1 MVPGPEVTGTSR
13 PKPTRLLLAG
23 CPRDA
28 EIPKLRKPKMHRER
42 LWADTLDMFDVRR
55 KVFYPKISLYTKRL
69 NQTQREE
76 LLFPG

>member
-1 MVPGPEVTGTSR
+1 
-13 PKPTRLLLAG
+13 
-23 CPRDA
+23 
-28 EIPKLRKPKMHRER
+28 MHRER